1 MHTHQNTPDV
11 SLKDSD
17 SARKGVVDV
26 NEGEVTSYVED
37 VRELSDLDE
46 AFQDALGTKG
56 IEIDPEKERALVRK
70 IDWYIIP
77 IMVALNS
84 CQLMDKSSNSY
95 ASIMGLL
102 PDLNMTSYEY
112 SWVGSAFYLGYLF
125 FEYPANLIIQRF
137 PMAKVLS
144 SAVILWGIVVAVH
157 GACHTPATFLL
168 CRTILGCLESFLAP
182 CFMIMT
188 SQWYRKEEQYIRSAC
203 WLGLQGFGTMLGS
216 GIAYAFYNNQDAY
229 TMAPWRLLYFAL
241 GSITIFFGIITA
253 VHVPDLPTK
262 AWFLNEEER
271 SYCVERIRANRTG
284 FGNPHFKWSQLKEA
298 MLDPCIY
305 LFFFYMFGYGIT
317 NGAMGNFGSIL
328 LKNRFG
334 FSTGPALL
342 MNMVG
347 SGINI
352 VFPIMFAYIAKY
364 IVKSRLIVGGFINCC
379 VLMGVCLL
387 AFCENA
393 HASLFGYYIIY
404 WSTAGWACMSSVIS
418 SNVGGH
424 TKKIT
429 FNTLFLIGF
438 AAGNLVGPQTLLG
451 EEAPRYPTSGK
462 VMASTYTM
470 PALEPI
476 VLLFIY
482 KKRNSTKVDNVDG
495 DDTKLSFG
503 DLTDI
508 KNPVFKYIT

>member
-1 MHTHQNTPDV
+1 MIDH
-11 SLKDSD
+11 KDSG
-17 SARKGVVDV
+17 SITKGSVVDV
-26 NEGEVTSYVED
+26 EVLEAHLSPYVDEGE
-37 VRELSDLDE
+37 LSELDE
-46 AFQDALGTKG
+46 AFQAAVETAG
-56 IEIDPEKERALVRK
+56 IELDPAKEKALVRK
-70 IDWYIIP
+70 IDFYIIP

-102 PDLNMTSYEY
+102 TDLEMTSLEY

-125 FEYPANLIIQRF
+125 FEYPANLIIQRL

-144 SAVILWGIVVAVH
+144 TAVILWGMVVALH
-157 GACHTPATFLL
+157 AACHVPATFLL

-188 SQWYRKEEQYIRSAC
+188 SQWYRKEEQYIRSAM

-216 GIAYAFYNNQDAY
+216 GIAYGFYINKDSYAI
-229 TMAPWRLLYFAL
+229 AAWRLLYITL
-241 GSITIFFGIITA
+241 GVITIFFGVITA
-253 VHVPDLPTK
+253 FHVPDLPTK
-262 AWFLNEEER
+262 AWFLNDEEKA
-271 SYCVERIRANRTG
+271 YCIERIRLNRTG
-284 FGNPHFKWSQLKEA
+284 FGNTHFKLSQLKEA
-298 MLDPCIY
+298 LMDPCIY
-305 LFFFYMFGYGIT
+305 LFFFYMLGYGIT

-334 FSTGPALL
+334 FNIGSALL

-352 VFPIMFAYIAKY
+352 VFPLAFAYLAKY
-364 IVKSRLIVGGFINCC
+364 VVKSRLLVGGFINCC
-379 VLMGVCLL
+379 VLMGICLL
-387 AFCENA
+387 AFCTHPHVA
-393 HASLFGYYIIY
+393 LFGYYLIY
-404 WSTAGWACMSSVIS
+404 WSTAGWACLSSVIS

-438 AAGNLVGPQTLLG
+438 AAGNLIGPQTLLG
-451 EEAPRYPTSGK
+451 SESPTYPTAGK
-462 VMASTYTM
+462 VMSSTYTM
-470 PALEPI
+470 TALSPV
-476 VLLFIY
+476 VLFFIY
-482 KKRNSTKVDNVDG
+482 RQRNKSKVDHVEGD

-508 KNPVFKYIT
+508 KNPVFKYIL